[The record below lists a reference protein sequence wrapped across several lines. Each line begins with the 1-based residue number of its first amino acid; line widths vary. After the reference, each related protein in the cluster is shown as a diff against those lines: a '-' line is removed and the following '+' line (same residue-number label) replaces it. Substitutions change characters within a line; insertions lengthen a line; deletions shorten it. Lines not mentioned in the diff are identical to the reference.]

1 MEEAMNN
8 LTPRE
13 QEHLDKAI
21 AYRALRKTCGT
32 IHADERFDTLLQAQK
47 FASSYGDKR
56 TMIYAISEFG
66 SAHIMNA

>member
-1 MEEAMNN
+1 MNN

-13 QEHLDKAI
+13 QEHLDNAV

-32 IHADERFDTLLQAQK
+32 VHADKQFDTLLQAQK
-47 FASSYGDKR
+47 FASGFGDKR
-56 TMIYAISEFG
+56 TMIYAVSQFG